1 MSDEQS
7 VIITDLLKACGR
19 KNSSL
24 ESTLRNTKSTK
35 TMKRL
40 VLFKDFFGVYILK
53 WYYDQISTP

>member
-19 KNSSL
+19 KKYIYL
-24 ESTLRNTKSTK
+24 ESTFKNTKSTK

-40 VLFKDFFGVYILK
+40 ALFTDFFGVYILRK
-53 WYYDQISTP
+53 